1 MTPRE
6 KVIEAMARTILL
18 NGYLTPEGKTDDEHF
33 TFIRLTNPT
42 WWYIAL
48 EHSTDALD
56 ALLAAL
62 PALNLKVVPVNGVPD
77 MNIAGALAWSAEL
90 PNAETHV
97 DCAHA
102 CFVAMLAA
110 APDLL
115 GTGQQALKDNT
126 PNPLR
131 NEMGV

>member
-1 MTPRE
+1 
-6 KVIEAMARTILL
+6 VIEAMARTILL

-48 EHSTDALD
+48 EHSTDALN

-62 PALNLKVVPVNGVPD
+62 PALNLKVVPVDGVPD

-90 PNAETHV
+90 PNSETHV

-115 GTGQQALKDNT
+115 GTGKQALKDNT
-126 PNPLR
+126 
-131 NEMGV
+131 

>member
-6 KVIEAMARTILL
+6 TVIEAMARTILL
-18 NGYLTPEGKTDDEHF
+18 NGYPTPEGKTDDEHF
-33 TFIRLTNPT
+33 TFIRLTNPM

-48 EHSTDALD
+48 EHSTGALD

-62 PALNLKVVPVNGVPD
+62 PALNLKVVPVDGVPD

-115 GTGQQALKDNT
+115 GGG
-126 PNPLR
+126 
-131 NEMGV
+131 E

>member
-6 KVIEAMARTILL
+6 TVIEAITRALVW
-18 NGYLTPEGKTDDEHF
+18 NAWPTPEDKFDCDF
-33 TFIRLTNPT
+33 FDLMKKANPE
-42 WWYIAL
+42 WWAINQQDATTAL
-48 EHSTDALD
+48 N

-62 PALNLKVVPVNGVPD
+62 PSLGLKVVPVDGVPD

-90 PNAETHV
+90 PNSETHV

-110 APDLL
+110 APDPL
-115 GTGQQALKDNT
+115 GSGK
-126 PNPLR
+126 
-131 NEMGV
+131 